1 MQIMKQF
8 LALLAAALGA
18 AVCHAQALPAGQAAS
33 SPQDVAVQK
42 RGVTVQK
49 PVPAPSSTPHK
60 LSAQERAELRR
71 QLSEYSR
78 VAGKGS

>member
-1 MQIMKQF
+1 MQTMKQN

-18 AVCHAQALPAGQAAS
+18 AVCHAQALPAGQPTS
-33 SPQDVAVQK
+33 NLRQVA
-42 RGVTVQK
+42 VQK
-49 PVPAPSSTPHK
+49 PVPASSFTPRQ

-78 VAGKGS
+78 GLGKGS